1 MAVLKGKGG
10 QWHPS
15 YGNPSAGQRSSPFP
29 GGELGEILKAYA
41 AITSAFAILMLG
53 GFGLF
58 TAKPGEI
65 IQALLISAFTVGVG
79 FVLHELAHRHVA
91 RRYGC
96 QAEFRA
102 FPPFLAIAI
111 ASAFFGF
118 IFAAPG
124 AVFISGSV
132 RRKESARIAAS
143 GPAMNIAVAFFFI
156 ALHFL
161 LPVRAVEQVTFYGAS
176 INAFLAFFNLIPF
189 GGFDGLKVLRGD
201 QKLFYLLML
210 ASLAAL
216 IVANTLPP
224 V

>member
-1 MAVLKGKGG
+1 MAFLAGKSG

-15 YGNPSAGQRSSPFP
+15 YGDPSAGQRSSPFP
-29 GGELGEILKAYA
+29 SGELGEILKAYA
-41 AITSAFAILMLG
+41 AITSAFTILMLG
-53 GFGLF
+53 GFRLF

-65 IQALLISAFTVGVG
+65 IQALLISAFTVGLG
-79 FVLHELAHRHVA
+79 FVLHELAHRHLA

-96 QAEFRA
+96 RAEFRS
-102 FPPFLAIAI
+102 FPPFLVIAI

-143 GPAMNIAVAFFFI
+143 GPAMNLAVAFLFI
-156 ALHFL
+156 ALRFL
-161 LPVRAVEQVTFYGAS
+161 APVSAFEPVFFYGAS

-189 GGFDGLKVLRGD
+189 GGFDGLKILRGD
-201 QKLFYLLML
+201 QKLFYVSML
-210 ASLAAL
+210 ASIAAL
-216 IVANTLPP
+216 LVANTMPP